1 MERKIEMATVSSRR
15 QICIPGD
22 IREDMG
28 LKEGSKVLFMFSD
41 NSLIMKKIDMQTFE
55 EITLPLREAKK
66 NIKEEAVSELIHKA
80 RAKKR
85 G

>member
-1 MERKIEMATVSSRR
+1 
-15 QICIPGD
+15 
-22 IREDMG
+22 
-28 LKEGSKVLFMFSD
+28 
-41 NSLIMKKIDMQTFE
+41 MKKTDMQTFE

-85 G
+85 ALS

>member
-1 MERKIEMATVSSRR
+1 MERKIEMATVSSRG
-15 QICIPGD
+15 QICIPGG

-66 NIKEEAVSELIHKA
+66 NIKEEAVSELIHKT